1 MVPQSDHL
9 AREVK
14 HVVGEVLAAEQ
25 TFGARDPL
33 LVRTLSDGGRTP
45 LEPSL
50 YVPRKP
56 MEKTQGTRYKC
67 HGVGVGFGI
76 GHKYSMQ

>member
-1 MVPQSDHL
+1 MVPQSDHLAPQSDHLAPKSDHL

-14 HVVGEVLAAEQ
+14 HVGEVLAAEQ
-25 TFGARDPL
+25 TLGAGDPL

-50 YVPRKP
+50 CVPRKP
-56 MEKTQGTRYKC
+56 MEKTQGTR
-67 HGVGVGFGI
+67 
-76 GHKYSMQ
+76 